1 MTTLAAPAP
10 ATTAALTARPA
21 PAWILSRRDDL
32 VWFQGSVLA
41 GLALLAFFVA
51 APRLDGDHAGP
62 WHPAVLAVL
71 LWGIL
76 FDGTHVWGT
85 YARSY
90 LAPDASSRAALP
102 GRWAWAVL
110 GVGPAIALGSASLFA
125 HFQLAAYLWG
135 YWHLVRQHYGFLM
148 LYRRRAGE
156 HDRRGARLDSLL
168 LWVGCGYPYLRF
180 SLSDAYVASG
190 LPLLLPAEILPALRM
205 PLDVAFVALL
215 TGLVALALSGRIEPF
230 RLGPKHL
237 LIGIVI
243 GFHVLVFALLD
254 HLLTILATLT
264 IFHNLQ
270 YHRIVWQYERGLG
283 RVPSGGLARYL
294 ALGLGL
300 GVVWYGARVF
310 GAAAAPSE
318 TVRNVLLGLG
328 WGVAFHHYI
337 VDGRIWRVRRS
348 PGVARALDDG
358 ARAA

>member
-1 MTTLAAPAP
+1 MTTLAPVAAAPP
-10 ATTAALTARPA
+10 ATLTPSA
-21 PAWILSRRDDL
+21 PAWIVSRRDDL

-71 LWGIL
+71 LWGIV

-90 LAPDASSRAALP
+90 LAPDAGSRAALP
-102 GRWAWAVL
+102 GRWSWAVL
-110 GVGPAIALGSASLFA
+110 AVGPALALAGAPLFA
-125 HFQLAAYLWG
+125 FFQLDAYLWG

-156 HDRRGARLDSLL
+156 HDRRGARLDTLL
-168 LWVGCGYPYLRF
+168 LWVCCGYPYLRF
-180 SLSDAYVASG
+180 SLGDAYVASG
-190 LPLLLPAEILPALRM
+190 LPLLLPPERLASLRA
-205 PLDVAFVALL
+205 PLDVAFVAIVAALA
-215 TGLVALALSGRIEPF
+215 GLVLSGHLEPF
-230 RLGPKHL
+230 RPGPKHL
-237 LIGIVI
+237 LLVIVV
-243 GFHVLVFALLD
+243 GFHLLVFALLD

-270 YHRIVWQYERGLG
+270 YHRIVWQYERGCG

-300 GVVWYGARVF
+300 GVLWYGARVF
-310 GAAAAPSE
+310 GAAVATSE

-358 ARAA
+358 ARAR